1 MQVCVRLFVCV
12 CVCVC
17 VCGARVYRCMWCIYS
32 YDLLP
37 NKLFRADLISAMKIP
52 DSQSL
57 EAGTYMTIREPWR
70 TEWDI
75 GVQVRTL
82 PPYLIVNLVC
92 ETVVCV

>member
-1 MQVCVRLFVCV
+1 MS
-12 CVCVC
+12 
-17 VCGARVYRCMWCIYS
+17 CICF
-32 YDLLP
+32 LP

-75 GVQVRTL
+75 GVQVEIHALNRVGYMYYWL
-82 PPYLIVNLVC
+82 LRCSVC
-92 ETVVCV
+92 KRVKLELSHWWYIF